1 MRSSCSPPTRARWE
15 TSRRSRSSRGT
26 GSWSGGSRRA
36 SSGSSC
42 SGRSDNRLMGRSL
55 SEQYAVLFGRP
66 WSIWGSAVLVAT
78 VNVFLFA
85 FDRPWTASDGMRNWG
100 DWVLT
105 GLGIVRRPD
114 LLVPWLYSGSLLNGG
129 VLLGGLVAALLS
141 SEFAIRLPPRGELAQ
156 GAIGGLLMGVG
167 AVLAFGCNIGG
178 FFSATSAL
186 SLAGLGMMLGLG
198 AGAFLGLRYL
208 IWETEHRPRWSSGAG
223 RVYLAPSDARAS
235 RQPWLGAL
243 LLVLLLATPAVYSR
257 AGYVAQGVFLL
268 FGVAFGVI
276 FQRSRF
282 CLVRAFREPFMTG
295 DAEHTRA
302 AALALVISTVGFA
315 ILKFTDLKDK
325 SEWVFPAAGA
335 GALGGGCGAGS
346 IWRAG
351 EGQVKLWAAIA
362 CFALGGS
369 LARLVAAPTAILKEL
384 GAAVFLPSAI
394 GWGGALALVILVMA
408 AWALGATWN
417 EEHRRFSAM

>member
-1 MRSSCSPPTRARWE
+1 
-15 TSRRSRSSRGT
+15 
-26 GSWSGGSRRA
+26 
-36 SSGSSC
+36 
-42 SGRSDNRLMGRSL
+42 MGRSL

-141 SEFAIRLPPRGELAQ
+141 SEFAIRLPPRGELAK

-186 SLAGLGMMLGLG
+186 SLAGLAMMLGLG
-198 AGAFLGLRYL
+198 AGAILGLRYL
-208 IWETEHRPRWSSGAG
+208 VWETEHRPRWSSGAG

-235 RQPWLGAL
+235 RQPWVGAL

-302 AALALVISTVGFA
+302 AALALVISTLGFA

-335 GALGGGCGAGS
+335 GALAGGLAFGVGMTLAGGCGAGS

-362 CFALGGS
+362 CFALGVS
-369 LARLVAAPTAILKEL
+369 LTRLAAAQAGLLQQL

-394 GWGGALALVILVMA
+394 GWGGAIGLVVLVMA

-417 EEHRRFSAM
+417 EETRRFSAL

>member
-1 MRSSCSPPTRARWE
+1 
-15 TSRRSRSSRGT
+15 
-26 GSWSGGSRRA
+26 
-36 SSGSSC
+36 
-42 SGRSDNRLMGRSL
+42 MGRSL

-114 LLVPWLYSGSLLNGG
+114 LLAPWLYSGSLLNGG
-129 VLLGGLVAALLS
+129 ILVGGLVAALLS
-141 SEFAIRLPPRGELAQ
+141 SEFAIRLPPRGELAK
-156 GAIGGLLMGVG
+156 GAIGGLLMGLG

-186 SLAGLGMMLGLG
+186 SLAGLAMMLGLG
-198 AGAFLGLRYL
+198 AGAILGLRYL

-223 RVYLAPSDARAS
+223 RVYLAPSGARAS
-235 RQPWLGAL
+235 RQPWVGAL

-302 AALALVISTVGFA
+302 AALALVISTLGFA

-335 GALGGGCGAGS
+335 GALAGGLAFGVGMTLAGGCGAGS

-362 CFALGGS
+362 CFALGAS
-369 LARLVAAPTAILKEL
+369 LTRLAAAQTGLLQQL

-394 GWGGALALVILVMA
+394 GWGGAIGLVILVMA

-417 EEHRRFSAM
+417 EETRRFSAL

>member
-1 MRSSCSPPTRARWE
+1 
-15 TSRRSRSSRGT
+15 
-26 GSWSGGSRRA
+26 
-36 SSGSSC
+36 
-42 SGRSDNRLMGRSL
+42 MGRSL
-55 SEQYAVLFGRP
+55 SAQYAVLFSRP
-66 WSIWGSAVLVAT
+66 WPVWGSAILVAT

-105 GLGIVRRPD
+105 GLGVVRRAD
-114 LLVPWLYSGSLLNGG
+114 LLAPWLYSGSLLNAG

-141 SEFAIRLPPRGELAQ
+141 SEFAVRVPPRGELVK
-156 GAIGGLLMGVG
+156 GAVGGLLMGVG

-208 IWETEHRPRWSSGAG
+208 IWETEHRPEWSGGAG
-223 RVYLAPSDARAS
+223 RVYLASSDAGPS
-235 RQPWLGAL
+235 RPPW
-243 LLVLLLATPAVYSR
+243 R
-257 AGYVAQGVFLL
+257 
-268 FGVAFGVI
+268 
-276 FQRSRF
+276 
-282 CLVRAFREPFMTG
+282 
-295 DAEHTRA
+295 
-302 AALALVISTVGFA
+302 
-315 ILKFTDLKDK
+315 
-325 SEWVFPAAGA
+325 
-335 GALGGGCGAGS
+335 GALGGGLVFGVGMTLAGGCGAGS

-417 EEHRRFSAM
+417 EEHRRFSAL

>member
-1 MRSSCSPPTRARWE
+1 
-15 TSRRSRSSRGT
+15 
-26 GSWSGGSRRA
+26 
-36 SSGSSC
+36 
-42 SGRSDNRLMGRSL
+42 MGRSL

-141 SEFAIRLPPRGELAQ
+141 SEFAIRLPPRGELAK

-186 SLAGLGMMLGLG
+186 SLAGLAMMLGLG
-198 AGAFLGLRYL
+198 VGAILGLRYL
-208 IWETEHRPRWSSGAG
+208 VWETEHRPRWSSGAG
-223 RVYLAPSDARAS
+223 RVYLAPSHARAS

-302 AALALVISTVGFA
+302 AALALVISTLGFA

-335 GALGGGCGAGS
+335 GALAGGLAFGVGMTLAGGCGAGS

-362 CFALGGS
+362 CFALGVS
-369 LARLVAAPTAILKEL
+369 LTRLAAAQAGLLQQL

-394 GWGGALALVILVMA
+394 GWGGALGLVVLVMA

-417 EEHRRFSAM
+417 EETRRFSAL

>member
-1 MRSSCSPPTRARWE
+1 
-15 TSRRSRSSRGT
+15 
-26 GSWSGGSRRA
+26 
-36 SSGSSC
+36 
-42 SGRSDNRLMGRSL
+42 MGRSL
-55 SEQYAVLFGRP
+55 SEQYAVLFARP
-66 WSIWGSAVLVAT
+66 WPIWGSAVLVAT

-114 LLVPWLYSGSLLNGG
+114 LLAPWLYSGSLLNGG
-129 VLLGGLVAALLS
+129 ILVGGLVAALLS
-141 SEFAIRLPPRGELAQ
+141 SEFAIRLPPRGEFAK

-186 SLAGLGMMLGLG
+186 SLAGLAMMLGLG
-198 AGAFLGLRYL
+198 AGAVLGLRYL
-208 IWETEHRPRWSSGAG
+208 VWETEHRPRWSSGAG

-235 RQPWLGAL
+235 RQPWVGAL

-302 AALALVISTVGFA
+302 AALALVISTLGFA

-335 GALGGGCGAGS
+335 GALAGGLAFGAGMTLAGGCGAGS

-362 CFALGGS
+362 CFALGAS
-369 LARLVAAPTAILKEL
+369 LTRLAAAQTGLLQQL

-394 GWGGALALVILVMA
+394 GWGGAIGLVVLVMA

-417 EEHRRFSAM
+417 EETRRFSAL